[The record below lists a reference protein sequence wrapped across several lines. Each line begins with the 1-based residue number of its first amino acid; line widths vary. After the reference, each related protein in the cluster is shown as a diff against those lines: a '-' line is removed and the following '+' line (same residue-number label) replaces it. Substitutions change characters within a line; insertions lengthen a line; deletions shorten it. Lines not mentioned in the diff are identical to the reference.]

1 MENDVERKKIA
12 FFGGSFDPIH
22 LGHVNLA
29 INMLE
34 VHQLDKVYFSP
45 AYCSPH
51 KKNNQPIA
59 SVEQRVDMVK
69 KVVEDVSSFEL
80 FDYEAKKK
88 GFSYT
93 IDALQEV
100 LKIHPNDKLFLILT
114 ADLLVSFPTWKDVEK
129 ILNLSQP
136 LVGLRNQEAKNI
148 PATFKKY
155 FEGSFTEM
163 PIFDISSTQ
172 IRRRL
177 QEKLY
182 CGHLVPSNV
191 LSYIY
196 MHQIYQS

>member
-1 MENDVERKKIA
+1 MKRKKIA

-22 LGHVNLA
+22 FGHVNLA

-34 VHQLDKVYFSP
+34 VHQLDKIYFSP

-51 KKNNQPIA
+51 KKSNQPIA
-59 SVEQRVDMVK
+59 SIEQRVEMVK
-69 KVVEDVSSFEL
+69 KVVEEVSSFEL

-100 LKIHPNDKLFLILT
+100 SKIHPNDKLFLILT
-114 ADLLVSFPTWKDVEK
+114 ADLLASFPSWKDVKK
-129 ILNLSQP
+129 ILDLSQP
-136 LVGLRNQEAKNI
+136 LVGFRNQDGINMPTE
-148 PATFKKY
+148 FKKS
-155 FEGSFTEM
+155 FEDGFTEM

-182 CGHLVPSNV
+182 CGHLVPSNI